1 MQGSNM
7 RHAQE
12 RPRPRTSVWWVVAG
26 VVLALVVA
34 SPFVYVIFGNL

>member
-12 RPRPRTSVWWVVAG
+12 RPRPRVSAWWVVGG
-26 VVLALVVA
+26 VVLAVIVA
-34 SPFVYVIFGNL
+34 SPFVYVIFGGI